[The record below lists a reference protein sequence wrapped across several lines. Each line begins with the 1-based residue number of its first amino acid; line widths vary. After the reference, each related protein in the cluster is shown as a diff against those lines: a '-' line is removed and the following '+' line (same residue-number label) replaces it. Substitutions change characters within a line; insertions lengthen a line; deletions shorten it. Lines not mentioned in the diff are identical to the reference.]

1 MKRLQVLLLAGLI
14 FSHGSAMAATNP
26 FSEGEINIGQAA
38 SGASAKTQEQAVQT
52 NEVTISKA
60 DLDKAIAKL
69 QEANENYSKL
79 LKKFA
84 EDPNKFGD
92 EKGDY
97 REFIKQLELMSKKL
111 TEIAERL
118 KKVSEKLGTEKKED
132 KKDTKK
138 IVEGTVRVDTSLN
151 VRTGPWGKII
161 GSLYEGNKVKITGE
175 NGDWYKIDYNG
186 QTAYIHKNY
195 VDTPDRKAGTTP
207 VKQQAQN
214 QPADS
219 GNKSGGG
226 GALTAV
232 PCSPM
237 PNRVSSEYGYRI
249 HPTLGYKKFHNGID
263 LPVPNGTR
271 LNALGDGVVTAV
283 GYESGGGRY
292 IKVKYANGYESFYC
306 HLKSYSVKKG
316 QKVSA
321 GQEIARSDNTG
332 QWTTGAHLHFGLKK
346 NGQYVNPR
354 SAGIPLPR

>member
-1 MKRLQVLLLAGLI
+1 
-14 FSHGSAMAATNP
+14 
-26 FSEGEINIGQAA
+26 
-38 SGASAKTQEQAVQT
+38 
-52 NEVTISKA
+52 
-60 DLDKAIAKL
+60 
-69 QEANENYSKL
+69 
-79 LKKFA
+79 
-84 EDPNKFGD
+84 
-92 EKGDY
+92 
-97 REFIKQLELMSKKL
+97 MSKKL

-118 KKVSEKLGTEKKED
+118 KKVSEKLGENKAEEKKDD
-132 KKDTKK
+132 KKV
-138 IVEGTVRVDTSLN
+138 VEGTIRVGTSLN
-151 VRTGPWGKII
+151 VRTGPWGRII
-161 GSLYEGNKVKITGE
+161 GSLYDGNKVKITGE

-195 VDTPDRKAGTTP
+195 VDTSNRKAGTTP
-207 VKQQAQN
+207 VN
-214 QPADS
+214 QSNGNQSPQTDP
-219 GNKSGGG
+219 GNKSSG
-226 GALTAV
+226 GALTAA

-237 PNRVSSEYGYRI
+237 PSRVSSEFGYRI

-263 LPVPNGTR
+263 LPIPNGTR